1 MNQER
6 FDVLIDSIGKLARR
20 GATAHALNILEK
32 LRPVEVASVLK
43 GLQGRPREAT
53 FAGLAERDP
62 EKAAE
67 SLSELGP
74 EFVRELLEPLP
85 VDRTLELLAL
95 LSKDDA
101 AVLVDELPEPLRS
114 DLLDRLHDE
123 HARDVQE
130 LLNFETETAGRIM
143 TPDFFALEED
153 VTVSEAIAALQKRS
167 EDFEMSFYV
176 YVVDGRNHL
185 LGVVNM
191 RQLLLNSPSTPL
203 RKFMSADVIR
213 VTTATDQEEVARLV
227 ANYNLI
233 ALPVVDAENRLVGI
247 VTVDDIIDV
256 IKEEATEDIYALAGV
271 EADDRATGSSWQS
284 VRSRL
289 PWLLLSLGT
298 AMLAAAVVNAFRN
311 VIDEAVV
318 LAVLMPVIL
327 AMGGNAATQS
337 MTVVV
342 RSIGLDNLGWNVGV
356 RVIVKETIVALLNG
370 SVVGVLAGVGAGLWF
385 RSFGVGVLIAVV
397 LLLNT
402 VVGGLVGTIVPIT
415 LKRMRIDPAIASS
428 IFVITVTVIVGLVL
442 YLWLGR
448 MLVVQH

>member
-1 MNQER
+1 MHQER
-6 FDVLIDSIGKLARR
+6 FDVLIDSVGKLARR
-20 GATAHALNILEK
+20 GATTHALNILEK
-32 LRPVEVASVLK
+32 LRPADVASVLK
-43 GLQGRPREAT
+43 ALGGRERAAT
-53 FAGLAERDP
+53 FAALSERDP
-62 EKAAE
+62 KKAAE

-74 EFVRELLEPLP
+74 EYVRAFVEALP
-85 VDRTLELLAL
+85 VERTLLLLGA
-95 LSKDDA
+95 LSKDDVA
-101 AVLVDELPEPLRS
+101 LIVDELPETLRD
-114 DLLDRLHDE
+114 DLLERLHDDQS
-123 HARDVQE
+123 APVQE

-143 TPDFFALEED
+143 TPDFFALGED
-153 VTVSEAIAALQKRS
+153 VTVAEAIAALQKRS

-176 YVVDGRNHL
+176 YVVDERSHL

-203 RKFMSADVIR
+203 RKFMSGDVIK

-271 EADDRATGSSWQS
+271 EADDRASGSSLQS

-289 PWLLLSLGT
+289 PWLLISLGT
-298 AMLAAAVVNAFRN
+298 SMLAAVVVNVFRDA
-311 VIDEAVV
+311 IDSVVV
-318 LAVLMPVIL
+318 LAVFMPVVL

-342 RSIGLDNLGWNVGV
+342 RSIGLDDVAWRRGI
-356 RVIVKETIVALLNG
+356 RVVLKEATVALLNG
-370 SVVGVLAGVGAGLWF
+370 VAVGLLAGMAAGVWF
-385 RSFGVGVLIAVV
+385 RSSGIGVVIAVSLV
-397 LLLNT
+397 FIT
-402 VVGGLVGTIVPIT
+402 VVGGIVGALVPIT

-428 IFVITVTVIVGLVL
+428 VFVVALTVLVGLAF
-442 YLWLGR
+442 YLAVGR
-448 MLVVQH
+448 ALVVP

>member
-20 GATAHALNILEK
+20 GATTHALNILEK
-32 LRPVEVASVLK
+32 MRPVEVAAVLK
-43 GLQGRPREAT
+43 ALQGRPREAT

-85 VDRTLELLAL
+85 VDRTLLLLAA

-101 AVLVDELPEPLRS
+101 AGLVDELQEPLRTE
-114 DLLDRLHDE
+114 LLERLQDE
-123 HARDVQE
+123 HASDVQE
-130 LLNFETETAGRIM
+130 LLNFDTETAGRIM
-143 TPDFFALEED
+143 TPDFFALGED

-176 YVVDGRNHL
+176 YVVDERSHL

-203 RKFMSADVIR
+203 RKFMSTDVIK
-213 VTTATDQEEVARLV
+213 VTTAADQEEVARLV

-289 PWLLLSLGT
+289 PWLLISLGT
-298 AMLAAAVVNAFRN
+298 ALLASAVVNVYRDA
-311 VIDEAVV
+311 IGSALV
-318 LAVLMPVIL
+318 LAVLMPVVL
-327 AMGGNAATQS
+327 AMGSNAATQS

-342 RSIGLDNLGWNVGV
+342 RSIGLENLVWSVGV
-356 RVIVKETIVALLNG
+356 RVIVKEVTVAALNG
-370 SVVGVLAGVGAGLWF
+370 AVVGLLAGLAGWLWF
-385 RSFGVGVLIAVV
+385 SSLRVGVVIAVA

-402 VVGGLVGTIVPIT
+402 IVGGLVGALVPIT
-415 LKRMRIDPAIASS
+415 LKRMKVDPAIASNV
-428 IFVITVTVIVGLVL
+428 FVITLTVIVGLVI
-442 YLWLGR
+442 YLWMGR
-448 MLVVQH
+448 LLLAN

>member
-1 MNQER
+1 MKQER

-43 GLQGRPREAT
+43 ALQGRPRQAT
-53 FAGLAERDP
+53 YAGLAERDP

-85 VDRTLELLAL
+85 VDRMLELLAV

-114 DLLDRLHDE
+114 DLLDRLQDE

-143 TPDFFALEED
+143 TPDFFALGED
-153 VTVSEAIAALQKRS
+153 VTVSEAIVALQKRS

-176 YVVDGRNHL
+176 YVIDARNHL

-289 PWLLLSLGT
+289 PWLLLSLLT
-298 AMLAAAVVNAFRN
+298 AMLAAAIVNAFRDT
-311 VIDEAVV
+311 IDRAIVLAILMPVV
-318 LAVLMPVIL
+318 LA
-327 AMGGNAATQS
+327 MGSNAATQS

-342 RSIGLDNLGWNVGV
+342 RGIGLDNLVWNVGV
-356 RVIVKETIVALLNG
+356 RVIVKESLVALLNG
-370 SVVGVLAGVGAGLWF
+370 AVVGVLAGVAAGLWF
-385 RSFGVGVLIAVV
+385 GSVRVGVVIAAA

-402 VVGGLVGTIVPIT
+402 VVGGLVGALVPMG
-415 LKRMRIDPAIASS
+415 LKRMGIDPAIASS

-442 YLWLGR
+442 YLWMGR
-448 MLVVQH
+448 VLLVN

>member
-43 GLQGRPREAT
+43 ALQGRPREAT

-85 VDRTLELLAL
+85 VDLTLQLLAV

-101 AVLVDELPEPLRS
+101 AVLVDELPEPLRG
-114 DLLDRLHDE
+114 DLLERLQDE

-143 TPDFFALEED
+143 TPDFFALGED

-203 RKFMSADVIR
+203 RKFMSADVIK

-289 PWLLLSLGT
+289 PWLLISLGT
-298 AMLAAAVVNAFRN
+298 ALLAAAVVNVFRDA
-311 VIDEAVV
+311 IGTAIV

-327 AMGGNAATQS
+327 AMGSNAATQS

-342 RSIGLDNLGWNVGV
+342 RSIGLDNLVWAVGV
-356 RVIVKETIVALLNG
+356 RVVVKESMVALLNG
-370 SVVGVLAGVGAGLWF
+370 TVVGVLAGAATGIWFASARVGI
-385 RSFGVGVLIAVV
+385 VIAVA

-402 VVGGLVGTIVPIT
+402 VVGGLVGTLVPIT
-415 LKRMRIDPAIASS
+415 LKRLRVDPAIASS
-428 IFVITVTVIVGLVL
+428 VFVITLTVIVGLVI
-442 YLWLGR
+442 YLWMGR
-448 MLVVQH
+448 VLLAN

>member
-6 FDVLIDSIGKLARR
+6 FDVLIDSIGRLARR

-32 LRPVEVASVLK
+32 LRPVEVATVLK
-43 GLQGRPREAT
+43 ALQGRTREST
-53 FAGLAERDP
+53 FAGLADRDP

-74 EFVRELLEPLP
+74 GFVRELLEPLSS
-85 VDRTLELLAL
+85 DRTLELLAL

-101 AVLVDELPEPLRS
+101 AVLVDVLPEPLR
-114 DLLDRLHDE
+114 DQLLDRLQEE

-143 TPDFFALEED
+143 TPDFFALGED
-153 VTVSEAIAALQKRS
+153 VTVSEAITALQKRS
-167 EDFEMSFYV
+167 EDLEMSFYV
-176 YVVDGRNHL
+176 YVVDERNHL

-203 RKFMSADVIR
+203 RKFMSTDVIR

-271 EADDRATGSSWQS
+271 EADDRATGSSLQS
-284 VRSRL
+284 IRSRL

-298 AMLAAAVVNAFRN
+298 AMLAAVVVNAFRDA
-311 VIDEAVV
+311 IDHAIV
-318 LAVLMPVIL
+318 LAVLMPVVL

-342 RSIGLDNLGWNVGV
+342 RSIGLDNLVWSVAARVILKESIVAALNGAVVGLIAGLSASVWFRSTRVGV
-356 RVIVKETIVALLNG
+356 VIAVALLL
-370 SVVGVLAGVGAGLWF
+370 S
-385 RSFGVGVLIAVV
+385 
-397 LLLNT
+397 T
-402 VVGGLVGTIVPIT
+402 VVGGLVGALVPMV

-428 IFVITVTVIVGLVL
+428 IFVTTVTVIVGLVIF
-442 YLWLGR
+442 LWAGR
-448 MLVVQH
+448 LLLAN

>member
-6 FDVLIDSIGKLARR
+6 FDVLIDSIGRLARR

-32 LRPVEVASVLK
+32 LRPVEVATVLK
-43 GLQGRPREAT
+43 ALQGRTREST
-53 FAGLAERDP
+53 FAGLADRDP

-74 EFVRELLEPLP
+74 GFVRELLEPLSS
-85 VDRTLELLAL
+85 DRTLELLAL

-101 AVLVDELPEPLRS
+101 AVLVDVLPEPLR
-114 DLLDRLHDE
+114 DQLLDRLQEE

-143 TPDFFALEED
+143 TPDFFALGED
-153 VTVSEAIAALQKRS
+153 VTVSEAITALQKRS
-167 EDFEMSFYV
+167 EDLEMSFYV

-203 RKFMSADVIR
+203 RKFMSTDVIR

-271 EADDRATGSSWQS
+271 EADDRATGSSLQS
-284 VRSRL
+284 IRSRL

-298 AMLAAAVVNAFRN
+298 AMLAAVVVNAFRDA
-311 VIDEAVV
+311 IGHAIV
-318 LAVLMPVIL
+318 LAVLMPVVL

-342 RSIGLDNLGWNVGV
+342 RSIGLDNLVWSVAARVILKESIVAALNGAVVGLIAGLSASVWFRNTRVGV
-356 RVIVKETIVALLNG
+356 VIAVALLL
-370 SVVGVLAGVGAGLWF
+370 S
-385 RSFGVGVLIAVV
+385 
-397 LLLNT
+397 T
-402 VVGGLVGTIVPIT
+402 VVGGLVGALVPMV

-428 IFVITVTVIVGLVL
+428 IFVTTVTVIVGLVIF
-442 YLWLGR
+442 LWAGR
-448 MLVVQH
+448 LLLAN